1 MPQVEFYS
9 IESRSDPKSESSS
22 DTKSDTRSGSN
33 SGSSSDSKSE
43 AKPSKLPIAHIV
55 EVITRG
61 YRKGQKIF
69 INAESK
75 YQAELL
81 DEKLWTQD
89 AKSFLPH
96 QLVGEDENTKPPIEI
111 GFGQNPSIR
120 ADILINLADEAPAFY
135 QPMKWI
141 FEYAYGDEEK
151 KEKARAK
158 FRFYRQQNCLI
169 NHKKISG

>member
-9 IESRSDPKSESSS
+9 IESQ
-22 DTKSDTRSGSN
+22 
-33 SGSSSDSKSE
+33 SDSKPDSTSDSTSE
-43 AKPSKLPIAHIV
+43 KKPSKLPIAHIV

-69 INAESK
+69 VHTESK
-75 YQAELL
+75 YQAEML

-89 AKSFLPH
+89 PKSFLPH

-111 GFGQNPSIR
+111 GYGQNPTIR
-120 ADILINLADEAPAFY
+120 ADILINLADNVPDFY

-141 FEYAYGDEEK
+141 FEYAYGDDDK

-158 FRFYRQQNCLI
+158 FRFYRQQNCMI
-169 NHKKISG
+169 NHRKLST